1 MDLYMYNLVGFFGLM
16 TLNGILFQHLK
27 ALNTRPDNIWGP
39 CVTVAILSGFL
50 TFVGVAHYVAALVG
64 SGALFTLLG
73 NRLYDCFKDN
83 QDDS

>member
-1 MDLYMYNLVGFFGLM
+1 M
-16 TLNGILFQHLK
+16 
-27 ALNTRPDNIWGP
+27 
-39 CVTVAILSGFL
+39 TVAILSGFL

-73 NRLYDCFKDN
+73 NRLYDCFKDD